1 MHNVPGLCLILN
13 AGLPPTVVP
22 SPSLSRLRLRAPD
35 SGSSGPGAQF
45 SADLPGSRS
54 DSRG

>member
-1 MHNVPGLCLILN
+1 MLDQWI
-13 AGLPPTVVP
+13 PPTVVP
-22 SPSLSRLRLRAPD
+22 LSLPAPAPLLAPD